1 MLKIAH
7 FTCPPSGNAGDTV
20 ITAATKQIFERF
32 HGPIRWV
39 DMDFRQKTSLLD
51 VLTCRRSDAVLL
63 GAGGL
68 LLRDTNYNRTSG
80 WQWKIPIWKLKLL
93 KKPLIMYGLG
103 YNRFRGQPSFPRYFW
118 AHLDEC
124 LKVAKFASLR
134 ESHSIPSLR
143 RLSRYDDIVYQPCP
157 SIFFETTQK
166 FPKRKGRIGVNL
178 AWDRLFLRFHDC
190 NDLGKFI
197 NELVVALGKL
207 QDRGYTI
214 ELLCHT
220 PNVNWVSDL
229 AKRLGNL
236 LGVNMSGWN
245 AHSITAYYQHF
256 DVVIGM
262 RSHSQLIPFG
272 QGTKIISLISHDK
285 LKWFLEDIDCPE
297 LGIEVTDPA
306 LGDKLVNLVAHYPS
320 KEKLATARAKLW
332 EITKENHEKL
342 GALL

>member
-68 LLRDTNYNRTSG
+68 LLSDTNPNKVSG
-80 WQWKIPIWKLKLL
+80 WQWKIPRWKLRLL
-93 KKPLIMYGLG
+93 KTPLIMYGLG
-103 YNRFRGQPSFPRYFW
+103 YNRFRGQDRFPLYFW
-118 AHLDEC
+118 THWREC

-134 ESHSIPSLR
+134 ETGTMKSPRILF
-143 RLSRYDDIVYQPCP
+143 RYDDGIVYQPCP
-157 SIFFETTQK
+157 SIFYETKQK
-166 FPKRKGRIGVNL
+166 VERKKGKIAINI
-178 AWDRLFLRFHDC
+178 AHDRREFRYGEISF
-190 NDLGKFI
+190 GAFVI
-197 NELVVALGKL
+197 NVVSAVVTFNKM
-207 QDRGYTI
+207 GYEI
-214 ELLCHT
+214 
-220 PNVNWVSDL
+220 VWVSHMANDTGYL
-229 AKRLGNL
+229 NLG
-236 LGVNMSGWN
+236 SWN
-245 AHSITAYYQHF
+245 ADEIVNFYKQF
-256 DVVIGM
+256 DFVIGM

-297 LGIEVTDPA
+297 LGIEVTDPN
-306 LGDKLVNLVAHYPS
+306 LGDKIVNLVEHYPS
-320 KEKLATARAKLW
+320 EEKLVTAREKLW
-332 EITKENHEKL
+332 DITKENHERI